1 MQQLALF
8 DVEQL
13 SIKRWNLA
21 FEVLD
26 TYEDYCVGML
36 QIPSGKFIVKYSTD
50 EKKITNFEV
59 VDYSGYLYVTVSL
72 IKNLENLLQIILF
85 KN

>member
-1 MQQLALF
+1 
-8 DVEQL
+8 
-13 SIKRWNLA
+13 
-21 FEVLD
+21 
-26 TYEDYCVGML
+26 ML

-50 EKKITNFEV
+50 EKKITTFEV

-72 IKNLENLLQIILF
+72 IKNLKNLLQIILF